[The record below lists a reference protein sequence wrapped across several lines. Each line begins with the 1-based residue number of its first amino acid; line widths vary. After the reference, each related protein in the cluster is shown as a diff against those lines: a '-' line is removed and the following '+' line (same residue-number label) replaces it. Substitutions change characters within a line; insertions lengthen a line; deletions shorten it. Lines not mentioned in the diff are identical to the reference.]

1 MALLPTASCCAA
13 HMLWSRGQGWGRA
26 GAGGGLSGGSVP
38 LYSGANIRTL
48 YIIKSTISL
57 LLIHN
62 FFSVT
67 FPKCVGINNEAMLAK
82 KQKRPWADLLTWQLH
97 FIKSIKDWSIR
108 DLSRGGQKKWKAATE
123 EFLLEQN
130 LWSLAEMRH
139 HDSSAKDVITQKWH
153 QHGTKN
159 YYHLIIFY
167 ARHFGNRYSR

>member
-1 MALLPTASCCAA
+1 
-13 HMLWSRGQGWGRA
+13 MLSSVGQDRGWGRRRTQ
-26 GAGGGLSGGSVP
+26 GRFCSLVFWGFNQDTYHQVNNFHSSSYFFSGS
-38 LYSGANIRTL
+38 
-48 YIIKSTISL
+48 
-57 LLIHN
+57 
-62 FFSVT
+62 SVT
-67 FPKCVGINNEAMLAK
+67 FPKSVGINNEAMLAI

-108 DLSRGGQKKWKAATE
+108 DLSGGGQKKWKAATE

>member
-1 MALLPTASCCAA
+1 
-13 HMLWSRGQGWGRA
+13 MLWSLGQHRSWA
-26 GAGGGLSGGSVP
+26 GAGGGPSGGSVP
-38 LYSGANIRTL
+38 LYSGAQIRTL

-62 FFSVT
+62 FF
-67 FPKCVGINNEAMLAK
+67 PGILLPFQKVLVHEAMLAI
-82 KQKRPWADLLTWQLH
+82 KQKRSWADLLTWQLH

>member
-1 MALLPTASCCAA
+1 MLLTCCDLLA
-13 HMLWSRGQGWGRA
+13 RT
-26 GAGGGLSGGSVP
+26 GAGLGQEADSVAVLFPCILGLKSGHFILSSQQFP
-38 LYSGANIRTL
+38 
-48 YIIKSTISL
+48 
-57 LLIHN
+57 
-62 FFSVT
+62 FFLFITFFRHSVT
-67 FPKCVGINNEAMLAK
+67 FPKSVGINNEAMLAM
-82 KQKRPWADLLTWQLH
+82 KQKPLWADLLTWQLH